1 MVNKLFWL
9 LLVSVLM
16 FSCRTA
22 KQVVTEK
29 DIPLMTEHKLL
40 KQIES
45 NRLNDS
51 TLFAKRIEVSFT
63 DGENSDNFKASLKI
77 SRDSFMQ
84 ISLTAP
90 LGIEVARILLT
101 QDSIK
106 FVDVYHKKYF
116 LADYDYFNQR
126 YDVSLTYDFL
136 QNIFTNTFSDFT
148 LLDESNLRTKRYKLD
163 RTEMGYK
170 LWTVDKKN
178 AGKKLKKFYKQS
190 GSERD
195 EIILLQ
201 EILIDPTYFRPLS
214 MSLKDLNE
222 GVGISVRYE
231 NFVRFGEELFPEKMR
246 FTLFS
251 EKSNMDLNLKFQRM
265 EFNVPVE
272 PNFRILSKYKRM
284 EL

>member
-1 MVNKLFWL
+1 M
-9 LLVSVLM
+9 LVSVLM

-51 TLFAKRIEVSFT
+51 TLFAKRIDVSFT

-106 FVDVYHKKYF
+106 FMDVYHKKYF

-251 EKSNMDLNLKFQRM
+251 KKSNMDLNLKFQRM

>member
-51 TLFAKRIEVSFT
+51 TLFAKRIDVSFT

-163 RTEMGYK
+163 RTKMGYK

-222 GVGISVRYE
+222 GVGISLRYE

-251 EKSNMDLNLKFQRM
+251 KKSNMDLNLKFQRM

>member
-51 TLFAKRIEVSFT
+51 TLFAKRIDVSFT

-214 MSLKDLNE
+214 MSQKDLNE

-231 NFVRFGEELFPEKMR
+231 NFVRFSEELFPEKMR

-251 EKSNMDLNLKFQRM
+251 KKSNMDLNLKFQRM

>member
-251 EKSNMDLNLKFQRM
+251 KKSNMDLNLKFQRM

>member
-1 MVNKLFWL
+1 M
-9 LLVSVLM
+9 LVSVLM

-51 TLFAKRIEVSFT
+51 TLFAKRIDVSFT

-163 RTEMGYK
+163 RTKMGYK

-251 EKSNMDLNLKFQRM
+251 KKSNMDLNLKFQRM

>member
-1 MVNKLFWL
+1 M
-9 LLVSVLM
+9 LVSVLM

-51 TLFAKRIEVSFT
+51 TLFAKRIDVSFT

-148 LLDESNLRTKRYKLD
+148 LLDESDLRTKRYKLD

-251 EKSNMDLNLKFQRM
+251 KKSNMDLNLKFQRM

>member
-1 MVNKLFWL
+1 M
-9 LLVSVLM
+9 
-16 FSCRTA
+16 
-22 KQVVTEK
+22 
-29 DIPLMTEHKLL
+29 
-40 KQIES
+40 
-45 NRLNDS
+45 NDS
-51 TLFAKRIEVSFT
+51 TLFAKRIDVSFT

-214 MSLKDLNE
+214 MSQKDLNE

-251 EKSNMDLNLKFQRM
+251 KKSNMDLNLKFQRM

>member
-148 LLDESNLRTKRYKLD
+148 LLDESDLRTKRYKLD

-251 EKSNMDLNLKFQRM
+251 KKSNMDLNLKFQRM

>member
-1 MVNKLFWL
+1 
-9 LLVSVLM
+9 M

-51 TLFAKRIEVSFT
+51 TLFAKRIDVSFT

-201 EILIDPTYFRPLS
+201 EILIDPTYFRLLS

-251 EKSNMDLNLKFQRM
+251 KKSNMDLNLKFQRM

>member
-1 MVNKLFWL
+1 M
-9 LLVSVLM
+9 LVSVLM

-51 TLFAKRIEVSFT
+51 TLFAKRIDVSFT

-251 EKSNMDLNLKFQRM
+251 KKSNMDLNLKFQRM
-265 EFNVPVE
+265 EFNVPIE

>member
-51 TLFAKRIEVSFT
+51 TLFAKRIEISFT

-251 EKSNMDLNLKFQRM
+251 KKSNMDLNLKFQRM

>member
-51 TLFAKRIEVSFT
+51 TLFAKRIDVSFT

-178 AGKKLKKFYKQS
+178 TGKKLKKFYKQS

-251 EKSNMDLNLKFQRM
+251 KKSNMDLNLKFQRM

>member
-1 MVNKLFWL
+1 M
-9 LLVSVLM
+9 LVSVLM

-90 LGIEVARILLT
+90 LSIEVARILLT

-251 EKSNMDLNLKFQRM
+251 KKSNMDLNLKFQRM

>member
-51 TLFAKRIEVSFT
+51 TLFAKRIDVSFT

-222 GVGISVRYE
+222 GAGISVRYE

-251 EKSNMDLNLKFQRM
+251 KKSNMDLNLKFQRM

>member
-1 MVNKLFWL
+1 M
-9 LLVSVLM
+9 LVSVLM

-251 EKSNMDLNLKFQRM
+251 KKSSMDLNLKFQRM

>member
-51 TLFAKRIEVSFT
+51 TLFAKRIDVSFT

-214 MSLKDLNE
+214 MILKDLNE

-251 EKSNMDLNLKFQRM
+251 KKSNMDLNLKFQRM

>member
-1 MVNKLFWL
+1 M
-9 LLVSVLM
+9 LVSVLM

-148 LLDESNLRTKRYKLD
+148 LLDESNLHTKRYKLD

-251 EKSNMDLNLKFQRM
+251 KKSNMDLNLKFQRM

>member
-1 MVNKLFWL
+1 M
-9 LLVSVLM
+9 LVSVLM

-51 TLFAKRIEVSFT
+51 TLFAKRIDVSFT

-170 LWTVDKKN
+170 LWTIDKKN

-201 EILIDPTYFRPLS
+201 EILIDPMYFRPLS

-251 EKSNMDLNLKFQRM
+251 KKSNMDLNLKFQRM

>member
-201 EILIDPTYFRPLS
+201 EILFDPTYFRPLS

-251 EKSNMDLNLKFQRM
+251 KKSNMDLNLKFQRM

>member
-1 MVNKLFWL
+1 M
-9 LLVSVLM
+9 LVSVLM

-222 GVGISVRYE
+222 GVEISVRYE

>member
-201 EILIDPTYFRPLS
+201 EILIDPTYFRLLS

-251 EKSNMDLNLKFQRM
+251 KKSNMDLNLKFQRM

>member
-51 TLFAKRIEVSFT
+51 TLFAKRIDVSFT

-251 EKSNMDLNLKFQRM
+251 KKSNMDLNLKFQRM

>member
-1 MVNKLFWL
+1 M
-9 LLVSVLM
+9 LVSVLM

-51 TLFAKRIEVSFT
+51 TLFAKRIDVSFT

-163 RTEMGYK
+163 RTKMGYK

-222 GVGISVRYE
+222 GVGISLRYE

-251 EKSNMDLNLKFQRM
+251 KKSNMDLNLKFQRM

>member
-1 MVNKLFWL
+1 M
-9 LLVSVLM
+9 LVSVLM

-51 TLFAKRIEVSFT
+51 TLFAKRIDVSFT

-201 EILIDPTYFRPLS
+201 EILIDPTYFRLLS

-251 EKSNMDLNLKFQRM
+251 KKSNMDLNLKFQRM

>member
-1 MVNKLFWL
+1 M
-9 LLVSVLM
+9 LVSVLM

-51 TLFAKRIEVSFT
+51 TLFAKRIDVSFT

-231 NFVRFGEELFPEKMR
+231 NFVKFGEELFPEKMR

-251 EKSNMDLNLKFQRM
+251 KKSNMDLNLKFQRM